1 MSPRPYSRL
10 TTDALKLLSVQVRL
24 ARKQRGMTELELAE
38 RAGIARSTLQL
49 IEKGD
54 PRVDIGLVF
63 EAATL
68 AGVTLF
74 VAEASSFGPQI
85 ERLED
90 KLALLPR
97 SIRRPKGAVNDE
109 F

>member
-1 MSPRPYSRL
+1 M
-10 TTDALKLLSVQVRL
+10 LLGAQVRL
-24 ARKQRGMTELELAE
+24 ARKQRGMTEVDLAE

-49 IEKGD
+49 IEKGN
-54 PRVDIGLVF
+54 PRVEIGLVF

-68 AGVTLF
+68 AGVSLF
-74 VAEASSFGPQI
+74 VPEATSLGAQI

-97 SIRRPKGAVNDE
+97 SIRRPKGAVNDA

>member
-1 MSPRPYSRL
+1 M
-10 TTDALKLLSVQVRL
+10 
-24 ARKQRGMTELELAE
+24 
-38 RAGIARSTLQL
+38 
-49 IEKGD
+49 
-54 PRVDIGLVF
+54 DIGLVF

-85 ERLED
+85 ERLKD